1 MPTLLRYEYR
11 RQLNEAIVALREQ
24 SRDLRGYSAGLS
36 RYSRALRAK
45 SARLLVE
52 YDVRLLEERAK
63 PVP

>member
-1 MPTLLRYEYR
+1 MPTLLRYDYR
-11 RQLNEAIVALREQ
+11 RELDEAIVALCERSRE
-24 SRDLRGYSAGLS
+24 LRSSSAGLS

-63 PVP
+63 PVA